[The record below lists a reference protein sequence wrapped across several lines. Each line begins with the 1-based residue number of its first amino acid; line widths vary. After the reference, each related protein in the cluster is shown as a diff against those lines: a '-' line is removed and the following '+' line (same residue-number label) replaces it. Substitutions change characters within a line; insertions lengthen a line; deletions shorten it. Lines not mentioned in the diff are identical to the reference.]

1 MEMDVVEFWKN
12 FFLKQGGSRTSLDDF
27 SIWMRQGFSGF
38 DQMTA
43 FFQKACGFDQ
53 LTKGSIDLLQV
64 MKKSQEDFQK
74 SISTYLAMIGGVP
87 RGEHLDLI
95 RKYEELKEQVTS
107 QKETIK
113 HLRTLLAEEK
123 KVEHK
128 ELTGQMQD
136 LIHEQSRQFKRLME
150 NFKQEKPEA
159 QKPVAAAVPPVE
171 APQAK
176 KSEPEPAR
184 TEPAKHQPAKKKK

>member
-1 MEMDVVEFWKN
+1 MDMDFVEFWRN
-12 FFLKQGGSRTSLDDF
+12 FFLKQGESRRGLDDF
-27 SIWMRQGFSGF
+27 SVWMRQGLSGF

-43 FFQKACGFDQ
+43 FFQKACGLDQ

-64 MKKSQEDFQK
+64 MKKSQEDYQK
-74 SISTYLAMIGGVP
+74 SISTYLALIGGVP

-150 NFKQEKPEA
+150 TFKQEKPEA
-159 QKPVAAAVPPVE
+159 PKAAPVAVAPVQ
-171 APQAK
+171 APETK
-176 KSEPEPAR
+176 KPEPESPG
-184 TEPAKHQPAKKKK
+184 TEAAKQPAKKKK